1 MTTPRK
7 VSVFTATRAEY
18 GLLTNLMRAVRSSE
32 RLRLQLLVSGAH
44 LSPRHGETWRAIE
57 ADGFAIDARAD
68 LELAGD
74 GPVETAA
81 AMGRCTAGVAGVL
94 ERLRPDLFVVLGD
107 RYEALAAAQ
116 AALVMGVPVAH
127 LCGGEATEGAI
138 DESLRHAITKLS
150 ALHFVATPA
159 FAARVRQMGENP
171 AHVHVVGTP
180 GLDNFEALPLLDR
193 AGLEAQLGFSLGSSS
208 LLVTY
213 HPATLGRLP
222 AERAMDELLAAL
234 ERFPEARLILTEPN
248 ADPGAGAVLERL
260 RAFARR
266 HAGRAYL
273 TPSLGQ
279 LRYLSALKC
288 VDAVVGNSS
297 SGIIEAPTAGVPT
310 VNVGDRQKGRPRA
323 ASVIDVAEA
332 RDDIEAGLRRALE
345 PEFRALARSVE
356 NPYGGPGA
364 ARRIVAVLESV
375 ELGAL
380 RVKTFFG
387 RD

>member
-1 MTTPRK
+1 MTTSRR
-7 VSVFTATRAEY
+7 VCIFTATRAEY
-18 GLLTNLMRAVRSSE
+18 GLLANLMRAVRASE
-32 RLRLQLLVSGAH
+32 RLTLQVLVSGTH
-44 LSPRHGETWRAIE
+44 LSERHGSTWRAIE
-57 ADGFAIDARAD
+57 ADGFAVDARAD

-74 GPVETAA
+74 TPVETAA
-81 AMGRCTAGVAGVL
+81 AMGRCTARVAESL
-94 ERLRPDLFVVLGD
+94 ARLRPDLFVVLGD

-127 LCGGEATEGAI
+127 LCGGETTEGAI

-159 FAARVRQMGENP
+159 FGARVVQMGENP

-180 GLDNFEALPLLDR
+180 GLDNFETLPLLDR
-193 AGLEAQLGFSLGSSS
+193 AALEKQIDFVLGSPT

-213 HPATLGRLP
+213 HPATLGTLAP
-222 AERAMDELLAAL
+222 EVAMDELLAAL
-234 ERFPEARLILTEPN
+234 ERFTDARYILTEPN

-266 HAGRAYL
+266 HADRTYI

-279 LRYLSALKC
+279 RRYLSALKC
-288 VDAVVGNSS
+288 VDVVVGNSS
-297 SGIIEAPTAGVPT
+297 SGIIEAPSAGVPT

-323 ASVIDVAEA
+323 ASVIDVSES
-332 RDDIEAGLRRALE
+332 RDAIEAGVRRALE
-345 PEFRALARSVE
+345 PEFRAVARSVE

-375 ELGAL
+375 NLDSL
-380 RVKTFFG
+380 RVKTFFD